1 MKNTPLLHRAYLGA
15 LFIKGFDGAVETLVG
30 LAIAIAGPQRIYA
43 GILRLTTPE
52 LDDDRPH
59 RVIHAIQHGASGLA
73 EASQLFI
80 VTYLLVH
87 GVLKLGI
94 VITLMRG
101 ERWIFPIA
109 SLILSGF
116 ILYMGY
122 HLAHRW
128 SGWLFAFALFDFLT
142 LGLVLNEWTNSPQS
156 GR

>member
-30 LAIAIAGPQRIYA
+30 VGIAIAGPQRLYA
-43 GILRLTTPE
+43 TILSLTTPE

-59 RVIHAIQHGASGLA
+59 RVIEAIQHGASGLA
-73 EASQLFI
+73 QASQLFI

-94 VITLMRG
+94 VITLLRG

-128 SGWLFAFALFDFLT
+128 SGWLFAFALFDLLT
-142 LGLVLNEWTNSPQS
+142 LGLVLNEWTNPPQS
-156 GR
+156 RR